1 MLSKYGQTVRKFR
14 IDRGLRLN
22 HMAVALG
29 YQPSFLSAIETG
41 QKPVPQGD
49 FIARVADYLELTEQ
63 EHQELHRAA
72 LESTKV
78 VKIQVDDDSRD
89 LVAAFARSL
98 PNLSAEK
105 KSAIE
110 AILKGEK

>member
-1 MLSKYGQTVRKFR
+1 MLSKYGQAVRKHR

-22 HMAVALG
+22 DMAIALG
-29 YQPSFLSAIETG
+29 YKASFLSAIETG

-49 FIARVADYLELTEQ
+49 FISRVAAYLELSET

-72 LESTKV
+72 LEAAKI
-78 VKIQVDDDSRD
+78 VKLPVDEQNRD
-89 LVAAFARSL
+89 FVAAFARSL
-98 PNLSAEK
+98 PNLSAEQQ
-105 KSAIE
+105 SAIE